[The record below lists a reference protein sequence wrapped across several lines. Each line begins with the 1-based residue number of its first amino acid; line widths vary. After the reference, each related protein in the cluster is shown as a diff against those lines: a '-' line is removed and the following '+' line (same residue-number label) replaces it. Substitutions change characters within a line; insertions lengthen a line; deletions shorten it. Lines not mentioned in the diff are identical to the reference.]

1 MKHEIEVSTSRFTEP
16 KPVAPEPV
24 TIHIPATVEGMH
36 IASKV
41 QKFEKAAWV
50 WAYTVGMENPM
61 TPAEFARLGINQ
73 LRSAQTVHY
82 YRQLWQDVI
91 DQGYAKP
98 VRPGDDILEPV
109 DPSTGKA
116 LDWKKVGVT
125 PDAEKASRIGGEEMA
140 ELYAAAAAEAGTT
153 VGQAIRAGSSKA
165 GMVAAI
171 LADPEVEK
179 AVRTALLQ
187 KEDQRRHEPPVIRP
201 ERDMDEAQ
209 LEFNRIVMRMASV
222 KRLAHQVLTLT
233 MNLRGHGEVEKRAYV
248 AELVIEAQN
257 LFTAI
262 GEVAEGNS
270 TDMEL
275 EKLLSEG
282 K

>member
-1 MKHEIEVSTSRFTEP
+1 MSNEIEVSASRFTEP
-16 KPVAPEPV
+16 KPVVAPPA
-24 TIHIPATVEGMH
+24 TIHIPRTVEGMQQV
-36 IASKV
+36 SKV

-50 WAYTVGMENPM
+50 WAYTTGTNQY
-61 TPAEFARLGINQ
+61 TAAEFAKLGIPQ

-91 DQGYAKP
+91 DQGYAKA
-98 VRPGDDILEPV
+98 VMPGDDITEPI
-109 DPSTGKA
+109 DPATGKA
-116 LDWKKVGVT
+116 LDWKKIGVT
-125 PDAEKASRIGGEEMA
+125 PDAENPKRIGGEEMA

-165 GMVAAI
+165 GIVAAI
-171 LADPEVEK
+171 LADSEVEK

-187 KEDQRRHEPPVIRP
+187 KEDQRGRRCDLPPNPI
-201 ERDMDEAQ
+201 RDMDEAE
-209 LEFNRIVMRMASV
+209 LEFNRIVMRLGSIE
-222 KRLAHQVLTLT
+222 RLAHQVLTLT
-233 MNLRGHGEVEKRAYV
+233 MNLRGHGEVEKRALV
-248 AELVIEAQN
+248 ADKANAVRN

-270 TDMEL
+270 TDREL
-275 EKLLSEG
+275 ENLLAEG

>member
-1 MKHEIEVSTSRFTEP
+1 MKHEIEVSSSRFTEP
-16 KPVAPEPV
+16 RPV
-24 TIHIPATVEGMH
+24 TPEAATIHVPANVEGMH
-36 IASKV
+36 QVSKV

-50 WAYTVGMENPM
+50 WAYTTGTNQY
-61 TPAEFARLGINQ
+61 TPAEFAKLGINQ
-73 LRSAQTVHY
+73 LRSPQTVHY

-91 DQGYAKP
+91 DQGYAQP
-98 VRPGDDILEPV
+98 VMPGDNVLEPV
-109 DPSTGKA
+109 DPATGKA

-125 PDAEKASRIGGEEMA
+125 SDAENPRRIGGEEMA

-171 LADPEVEK
+171 LADDEVER

-187 KEDQRRHEPPVIRP
+187 KEDQQRGRRCDLPPNP
-201 ERDMDEAQ
+201 PRDMDDAE
-209 LEFNRIVMRMASV
+209 LEFNRIIMRMGSI

-233 MNLRGHGEVEKRAYV
+233 MNLRGHGEVEKRAHI
-248 AELVIEAQN
+248 AEIVGEARD
-257 LFTAI
+257 LFIAI

-270 TDMEL
+270 TDQEL
-275 EKLLSEG
+275 QQLLEG

>member
-1 MKHEIEVSTSRFTEP
+1 MNEIEVSTSRFTEP
-16 KPVAPEPV
+16 KPVAAEPV
-24 TIHIPATVEGMH
+24 TIHIPDSVEGMH

-73 LRSAQTVHY
+73 LRSSQTVHY

-91 DQGYAKP
+91 DQGYAHP
-98 VRPGDDILEPV
+98 VMPGDDILEPV

-165 GMVAAI
+165 GIVAAI
-171 LADPEVEK
+171 LADAEVEK

-187 KEDQRRHEPPVIRP
+187 KEDQRGRCDITVVRP
-201 ERDMDEAQ
+201 ERDMDAAE
-209 LEFNRIVMRMASV
+209 LEFNRIVMRMGSIE
-222 KRLAHQVLTLT
+222 RLAHQVLTLT
-233 MNLRGHGEVEKRAYV
+233 MNLRGYGEDEKRTLV
-248 AELVIEAQN
+248 AEKANKVRNI
-257 LFTAI
+257 FTAI
-262 GEVAEGNS
+262 GEVAQGKS
-270 TDMEL
+270 TDREL
-275 EKLLSEG
+275 QQLLEG